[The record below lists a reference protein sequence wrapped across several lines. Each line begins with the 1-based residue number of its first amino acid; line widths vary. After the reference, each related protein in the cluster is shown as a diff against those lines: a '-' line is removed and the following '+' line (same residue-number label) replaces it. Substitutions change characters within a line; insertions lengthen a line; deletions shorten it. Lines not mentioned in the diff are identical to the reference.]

1 MHVDRF
7 PVIHWRWF
15 RRNLCLLL
23 LLPLIGCASQAARDS
38 GRLSDTRPQYG
49 RTFNDCGGAGWCP
62 TMVVVPAGRYVM
74 GADAKEPGFD
84 PIEGPQRTVTVGRFA
99 AGVFDVTRGEW
110 AAFAEATHRA
120 PSLGCAW
127 DGRAQMEADPK
138 GSWRD
143 LGFAQDDR
151 HPVVCIDWQDVQA
164 YLAWLAR
171 KTGQPYRLLTEAEWE
186 YAARAGST
194 TMYPWGDIATHERA
208 NYGNDTCCSPLAS
221 GRDQWR
227 YTSPVDAFPA
237 NAFGLHDMHGNVL
250 QWVQDCFAGSL
261 KDLPI
266 DGSAY
271 LTDATLSMSGDLSI
285 LTGTKACSYRMLR
298 GGDWG
303 DPPRMVRSG
312 SRNFSPPPG
321 ESADFRSGGVGF
333 RVARSL
339 P

>member
-1 MHVDRF
+1 MPVDRF
-7 PVIHWRWF
+7 PSF
-15 RRNLCLLL
+15 RTRSFLRGLCPLF
-23 LLPLIGCASQAARDS
+23 LLPLIGCASQAVQTS
-38 GRLSDTRPQYG
+38 SHLSDAALHAG
-49 RTFNDCGGAGWCP
+49 RTFDDCNGAGWCP
-62 TMVVVPAGRYVM
+62 TMVVVPAGHYLR
-74 GADAKEPGFD
+74 GAGAKEPGFD
-84 PIEGPQRTVTVGRFA
+84 PIEGPQRAVTVSRFA
-99 AGVFDVTRGEW
+99 VGVFDVTRGEW

-151 HPVVCIDWQDVQA
+151 HPVVCINWRDVQD
-164 YLAWLAR
+164 YVTWLAQR
-171 KTGQPYRLLTEAEWE
+171 TGQPYRLLTEAEWE
-186 YAARAGST
+186 YAARAGT
-194 TMYPWGDIATHERA
+194 TTLYPWGDVATHERA

-221 GRDQWR
+221 GRDQWQ

-237 NAFGLHDMHGNVL
+237 NAFGLHDMNGNVL

-261 KDLPI
+261 KDLPV

-271 LTDATLSMSGDLSI
+271 LTDAVLTMTGDLSI
-285 LTGTKACSYRMLR
+285 LNGTKACTYRMLR

-321 ESADFRSGGVGF
+321 ESADFMSGGVGF